1 MGRIQEEP
9 VRKSEK
15 AIREAQA
22 RSISARPVRRTQI
35 PKNEDRQQP
44 IGIPVVEDKI
54 VQKSTFEVLKSVYD
68 VDFRGFSYGFRPG
81 RSQHNALDA
90 VVEAIEIK
98 KVNWVL
104 NAEFRGFIFLE
115 SQGEFLFSPSHKKQR
130 LITSW
135 SSIPLS

>member
-44 IGIPVVEDKI
+44 IGIPV
-54 VQKSTFEVLKSVYD
+54 
-68 VDFRGFSYGFRPG
+68 
-81 RSQHNALDA
+81 
-90 VVEAIEIK
+90 
-98 KVNWVL
+98 
-104 NAEFRGFIFLE
+104 RGFIFLE